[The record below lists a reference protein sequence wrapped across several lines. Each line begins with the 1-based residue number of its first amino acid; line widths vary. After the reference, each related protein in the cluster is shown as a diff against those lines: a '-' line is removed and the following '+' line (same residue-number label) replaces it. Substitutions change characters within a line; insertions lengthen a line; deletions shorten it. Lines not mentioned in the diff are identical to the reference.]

1 MHTEQQAPQKTLSN
15 DPRRAMQEMMDTIDV
30 MRSVYE
36 RETETLEK
44 LDTKGFLSIQD
55 EKLRTANIYKAR
67 IEEILLRKNE
77 MRGVDP
83 SMKKKLERTQEQF
96 AELASKN
103 MAALK
108 RMQRTTERLG
118 GTIQKI
124 AKDSVNKQNTF
135 SYGETGHMHK
145 NEKKRVSIGVSETA

>member
-1 MHTEQQAPQKTLSN
+1 MHTEQKTLSS
-15 DPRRAMQEMMDTIDV
+15 DPRRAIQEMMDTIDV

-36 RETETLEK
+36 RETEALEK

-55 EKLRTANIYKAR
+55 EKLQTANVYKAR
-67 IEEILLRKNE
+67 IEEIMARKNE
-77 MRGVDP
+77 MREIDP
-83 SMKKKLERTQEQF
+83 SMKKELERSQAKF
-96 AELASKN
+96 SELAAKN
-103 MAALK
+103 LTALK

-135 SYGETGHMHK
+135 SYGETGQMHK